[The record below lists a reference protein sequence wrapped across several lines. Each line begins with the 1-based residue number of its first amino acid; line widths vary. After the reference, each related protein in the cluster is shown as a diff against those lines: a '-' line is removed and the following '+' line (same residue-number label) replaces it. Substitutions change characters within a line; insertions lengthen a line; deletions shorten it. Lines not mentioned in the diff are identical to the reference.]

1 MKPIREP
8 IMNRNSD
15 PFKILRLTVAGC
27 VAFAM
32 VPFLSGCQSQQ
43 AAVPAPVAMTMA
55 AQPAA
60 VVPDMPAAGQEVF
73 ASPKAA
79 SAALLAAVE
88 KQDHKTL
95 HRIFGPEI
103 KKLVTG
109 DKVEDHRHFET
120 FVAHAKQKFD
130 LQQTSAD
137 SAEILIGNKSWP
149 FPIPIRKTADGRW
162 YFDTHAG
169 LAEILARHIGADE
182 LETIKVC
189 DAYVYAQR
197 QYAATYHDGSDVLQ
211 YAQRM
216 VSKPGTHD
224 GLYWPP
230 AANQPESPFGPL
242 AAQAAA
248 EGYTPGVHK
257 NSHGPHPFHGYL
269 FHILKKQGPAA
280 PGGKYNYV
288 INGNMIAGF
297 GLVAFPDKYGAS
309 GVMTFIVNQ
318 QGKVYQK
325 DLGPDTNKIAARMT
339 RYNPDNTWTLVQ
351 E

>member
-1 MKPIREP
+1 MKPIKDQFNIIR
-8 IMNRNSD
+8 
-15 PFKILRLTVAGC
+15 FAVTGC
-27 VAFAM
+27 LAVAM
-32 VPFLSGCQSQQ
+32 VPLLAGCQSQH
-43 AAVPAPVAMTMA
+43 AASPTAEAVPMA
-55 AQPAA
+55 AAA
-60 VVPDMPAAGQEVF
+60 AAAIPDMPAVGQEVF
-73 ASPKAA
+73 ASPTAA
-79 SAALLAAVE
+79 SAALLAAVKE
-88 KQDHKTL
+88 QDHKTL
-95 HRIFGPEI
+95 HRIFGPEV
-103 KKLVTG
+103 KKLLTG
-109 DKVEDHRHFET
+109 DKVEDHRHFEA
-120 FVAHAKQKFD
+120 FAARARQSFQ

-137 SAEILIGNKSWP
+137 TAVIHIGNKAWP
-149 FPIPIRKTADGRW
+149 FPIPVKKTADGRW
-162 YFDTHAG
+162 FFDTHAG

-216 VSKPGTHD
+216 VSKPGTQD

-248 EGYTPGVHK
+248 EGYSPGTHK
-257 NSHGPHPFHGYL
+257 GGHGPHPFNGYL
-269 FHILKKQGPAA
+269 FHILKKQGAAA
-280 PGGKYNYV
+280 PGGKYNYM

-297 GLVAFPDKYGAS
+297 ALVAFPKKYGSS
-309 GVMTFIVNQ
+309 GIMTFIVNQ

-325 DLGPDTNKIAARMT
+325 DLGPETDNIAPQMT

>member
-8 IMNRNSD
+8 IMNRNTD

-32 VPFLSGCQSQQ
+32 VPFLSGCQSQH

-79 SAALLAAVE
+79 SGVLLAAVE
-88 KQDHKTL
+88 TQDHKTL

-103 KKLVTG
+103 KRLVTG
-109 DKVEDHRHFET
+109 DKVEDQRHFEA
-120 FVAHAKQKFD
+120 FIAHALQKFQ
-130 LQQTSAD
+130 LQQTSSDTAV
-137 SAEILIGNKSWP
+137 ILIGNKSWP
-149 FPIPIRKTADGRW
+149 FPIPIKKTADGRW

-248 EGYTPGVHK
+248 EGYTPGAHK

-269 FHILKKQGPAA
+269 FHILKMQGPAA

-297 GLVAFPDKYGAS
+297 ALVAFPEKYGAS

-325 DLGPDTNKIAARMT
+325 DLGPDTNKIAAHMT
-339 RYNPDNTWTLVQ
+339 RYNPDKTWTLVQ

>member
-1 MKPIREP
+1 MKPITAP
-8 IMNRNSD
+8 DRNQLT
-15 PFKILRLTVAGC
+15 IIRLAAAGC
-27 VAFAM
+27 MAFAM
-32 VPFLSGCQSQQ
+32 VPFLTGCQSQQ
-43 AAVPAPVAMTMA
+43 AASSAPVAVKMT
-55 AQPAA
+55 AQPAIMA
-60 VVPDMPAAGQEVF
+60 SDTPAAGQEVF
-73 ASPKAA
+73 TSPKAA

-109 DKVEDHRHFET
+109 DKVEDHRHFEA
-120 FVAHAKQKFD
+120 FVAHARQKFQ
-130 LQQTSAD
+130 LRQTSAD
-137 SAEILIGNKSWP
+137 TAVIHIGNKAWP
-149 FPIPIRKTADGRW
+149 FPIPIRKTTEGQW

-325 DLGPDTNKIAARMT
+325 DLGPDTYKIAAQMT